1 MFKRSNP
8 KGTNS
13 EWRLS
18 AHHPSLD
25 VNDTDPLPMNLGN
38 IASLPPTYQLNVQ
51 LSFVQRLRDA
61 AVDHRDGQLNWFNIK
76 LPPNTRLRAFEEFI
90 DQCEAN
96 EMVWVYSRFRE
107 VIFSMLYKTFVSE
120 VSHLNSLPERFL
132 SPKASAMADLWKPI
146 LCLHRLLELLPKL
159 ISTSWHNDKIENMLI
174 VVLDHGNNQDV
185 RVLGYYTLCLY
196 IVASGGNCSQRAIDL
211 FTNAISLRAFSY
223 VDMPDASLVV
233 GEIMCAIASGI
244 AIPGIGCGQSAI
256 IGFQPGRSSI
266 CPVLQDI
273 VHPMN
278 PQGILALRMLRDTLS
293 FTMYL
298 ASLLP
303 DPQAAYIEYVN
314 LGLVRHLGG
323 PFDFLTQKSLS
334 TINLPPFAP
343 LLALDH
349 IDIQAALK
357 ALYGL
362 FRKSYISWIY
372 PYSEESGFS
381 KNVRR
386 VPVMGLRMTLS
397 FMLECLVPHH
407 SYMLSDREF
416 KMPNL
421 NGSVCAGVGSTASK
435 HASEIE
441 SKIATGYATMA
452 TRAYDVLRHV
462 MLDSDIKS
470 AYFFIDILRLS
481 LQELTL
487 PQREESER
495 IHTDQQDLSY
505 TGYENCLA
513 ALTVIRLWMLSK
525 EEYRPVHLL
534 PDSQD
539 GNRVL
544 ITVIKDYME
553 YIYRLLDWLIVILY
567 NVLLVHRVVM
577 RLYRQVL
584 PLDVKVG
591 FMETLQSA
599 AIKFLAKPPKNPAD
613 ASNTQSSA
621 SRALTMLSEAD
632 ERILIQESMFSGK
645 RQRKGMS
652 IVDSYLKDLQNP
664 SHHLNTEASQDILET
679 ATPFTITSNLSWSTM
694 RTVFSSVHQSA
705 VEDDMFQKA
714 AYQYRSSE
722 KDIRLQIK
730 SDEKVA
736 PMLKKARCVYAHVF
750 LSSPKNL
757 CQLSSALPG
766 DLISKA
772 RENSAGP
779 ARVFRKIPQLLPS
792 DKLVVASQPP
802 ALANRKSGSRQTS
815 SEQPQHRL
823 GHSKEKMSPG
833 STNIWHKIVSPFRR
847 RRSHEHPQETTSSNQ
862 LHLDRSKKTYS
873 SDSLHAQLQPHLD
886 AQDYGKT
893 PISHDQS
900 MMNSPEESENRQEN
914 RDLVNGA
921 RKQSRSSSRYV
932 TDSMSSMDMQYEN
945 TPTKAIGPASFE
957 EVGFEKGVSR
967 KHSQSGSKNL
977 VRDSNID
984 AQKVEVANQN
994 SNAAI
999 DLVDNMLLRIWQ
1011 SEAVW
1016 TDFHI
1021 SEFVLEQQNQDSD
1034 LQKMWLDWVSMLGTP
1049 FNDDLVKSKIVLDGL
1064 VGSWDVYRAVLD
1076 CSRYTPDN
1084 DDVLLNT
1091 SWWISEMAVN
1101 LSIDDERG
1109 RIAQTA
1115 IFRMGCRCSDHINS
1129 RVLFLRSRFI
1139 QIALITLSPLVRG
1152 EDINIK
1158 QIQVYLIECQLLLSL
1173 GISGSR
1179 MLLLALERGLHRLLL
1194 EPDSYKGDFCE
1205 PAVQGAVIA
1214 LVSLSTLLSGMRA
1227 LNVNHRS
1234 KNIRKLVDSHLVD
1247 TDRDKAA
1254 FSKIVGTIEQQDYPI
1269 MHKVPGHYQFSV
1281 EWIQGGPIFGKSCDT
1296 MLSLLAEDSPLKR
1309 YGQKYQGAIEHMV
1322 LSGLAVVCYTELCL
1336 SDKRQVA
1343 RHATYVAMSNLRNEM
1358 LISNCLAAIS
1368 SRLFSTNPT
1377 TARVAI
1383 TCLSLLDLGKD
1394 NSMSFLGV
1402 TRARRLAMTI
1412 MEATVEHFDRL
1423 YSKVSAETALLIR
1436 ELLYAIK
1443 TTIIKFPELITHTD
1457 SFVEGADGTSIRDF
1471 LIDKIIY
1478 KCANSK
1484 LSESYTNH
1492 QFNRVLTT
1500 KKTPSGTV
1508 YDLKPSIYEAP
1519 PHNPLDSLG
1528 FLQEEDQLLAE
1539 RISETLKQHGEIL
1552 YVNMMLFFD
1561 ENDRSKFYGEQPVE
1575 NVFFYSHGNNI
1586 ICLYNEPNSE
1596 CTSLTRTH
1604 FGNEKS
1610 DPEPETL
1617 QQNNNSN
1624 YNWRQSKDYS
1634 KTPCPEID
1642 TGRDFYADDNDD
1654 SSLTTIST
1662 LNTSTILAE
1671 QSKNVGLHGVK
1682 VFSPE
1687 EAEIINTSGLRLED
1701 YKVIDSVNRFVA
1713 SEAQACKFASI
1724 PLSSESDSSSP
1735 TLPAKSESRSSGHT
1749 ESAESNNDPETINDP
1764 LNPLKMNMFRNLIQ
1778 HRMACDAQKLNLN
1791 YFRPLVKSES
1801 LYRDLEALDRI
1812 NPNVTIKIALLYI
1825 GPGQWTEAEI
1835 LSNTLEDTS
1844 LAYQSFVSSLGWRVD
1859 LKTFRG
1865 YIGKLN
1871 QDGSDGTTC
1880 PYFSDQGL
1888 EVVFHEAVS
1897 MPTDKNDTRQ
1907 LKKKRHV
1914 GNDHVHI
1921 IWNESH
1927 HNYRPETI
1935 SGDFGNVQIQIRPL
1949 ETGEY
1954 GIVVYSDEQISPF
1967 GPLINGM
1974 VVSADVLPAA
1984 VRATAINGHRRAVQV
1999 YYKAYVHPYATR
2011 QQSINRISEK
2021 HADRSS
2027 QAY

>member
-1 MFKRSNP
+1 M
-8 KGTNS
+8 
-13 EWRLS
+13 ES
-18 AHHPSLD
+18 A
-25 VNDTDPLPMNLGN
+25 
-38 IASLPPTYQLNVQ
+38 
-51 LSFVQRLRDA
+51 
-61 AVDHRDGQLNWFNIK
+61 
-76 LPPNTRLRAFEEFI
+76 
-90 DQCEAN
+90 
-96 EMVWVYSRFRE
+96 
-107 VIFSMLYKTFVSE
+107 
-120 VSHLNSLPERFL
+120 
-132 SPKASAMADLWKPI
+132 
-146 LCLHRLLELLPKL
+146 
-159 ISTSWHNDKIENMLI
+159 
-174 VVLDHGNNQDV
+174 
-185 RVLGYYTLCLY
+185 
-196 IVASGGNCSQRAIDL
+196 
-211 FTNAISLRAFSY
+211 
-223 VDMPDASLVV
+223 
-233 GEIMCAIASGI
+233 
-244 AIPGIGCGQSAI
+244 
-256 IGFQPGRSSI
+256 
-266 CPVLQDI
+266 
-273 VHPMN
+273 
-278 PQGILALRMLRDTLS
+278 
-293 FTMYL
+293 
-298 ASLLP
+298 
-303 DPQAAYIEYVN
+303 
-314 LGLVRHLGG
+314 
-323 PFDFLTQKSLS
+323 
-334 TINLPPFAP
+334 
-343 LLALDH
+343 
-349 IDIQAALK
+349 
-357 ALYGL
+357 
-362 FRKSYISWIY
+362 
-372 PYSEESGFS
+372 FS

-397 FMLECLVPHH
+397 FMLECLVPRH
-407 SYMLSDREF
+407 SYMLSDKEF

-421 NGSVCAGVGSTASK
+421 NGSICAGVGSTASK
-435 HASEIE
+435 QASEIE

-544 ITVIKDYME
+544 TTVIKDYME
-553 YIYRLLDWLIVILY
+553 YIYRLLDWLVDDTAWDKKKIVILY

-621 SRALTMLSEAD
+621 SRVLTMLSECLICGWFVLGISPSMVAEKCKALFGKQTPWTSHQYVWCNVLRALTIARGRHILKAD

-645 RQRKGMS
+645 RQRKGMN

-792 DKLVVASQPP
+792 DKLAVASQPP

-823 GHSKEKMSPG
+823 SHSKEKMSPG

-847 RRSHEHPQETTSSNQ
+847 RRSHERPEETTSSSQ

-886 AQDYGKT
+886 AQYHGKT

-914 RDLVNGA
+914 LHLVNGA

-932 TDSMSSMDMQYEN
+932 TDSMASMDMQYEN
-945 TPTKAIGPASFE
+945 APTKAIGPASFE

-984 AQKVEVANQN
+984 AQKAEVANQN

-999 DLVDNMLLRIWQ
+999 DLVDNMLLRMWQ

-1016 TDFHI
+1016 ADFHI
-1021 SEFVLEQQNQDSD
+1021 SEFVLEQQNHASD

-1205 PAVQGAVIA
+1205 PAVQGAVTA

-1234 KNIRKLVDSHLVD
+1234 KNIRKLVDSHLVE

-1254 FSKIVGTIEQQDYPI
+1254 FSNIVGTIEQQDYPI
-1269 MHKVPGHYQFSV
+1269 MHKVPGHYQYSV
-1281 EWIQGGPIFGKSCDT
+1281 EWIQGGPIFGKSCNT

-1322 LSGLAVVCYTELCL
+1322 LSGLAV
-1336 SDKRQVA
+1336 
-1343 RHATYVAMSNLRNEM
+1343 
-1358 LISNCLAAIS
+1358 
-1368 SRLFSTNPT
+1368 
-1377 TARVAI
+1377 
-1383 TCLSLLDLGKD
+1383 
-1394 NSMSFLGV
+1394 
-1402 TRARRLAMTI
+1402 
-1412 MEATVEHFDRL
+1412 
-1423 YSKVSAETALLIR
+1423 
-1436 ELLYAIK
+1436 
-1443 TTIIKFPELITHTD
+1443 
-1457 SFVEGADGTSIRDF
+1457 
-1471 LIDKIIY
+1471 
-1478 KCANSK
+1478 
-1484 LSESYTNH
+1484 
-1492 QFNRVLTT
+1492 
-1500 KKTPSGTV
+1500 
-1508 YDLKPSIYEAP
+1508 
-1519 PHNPLDSLG
+1519 
-1528 FLQEEDQLLAE
+1528 
-1539 RISETLKQHGEIL
+1539 
-1552 YVNMMLFFD
+1552 
-1561 ENDRSKFYGEQPVE
+1561 
-1575 NVFFYSHGNNI
+1575 
-1586 ICLYNEPNSE
+1586 
-1596 CTSLTRTH
+1596 
-1604 FGNEKS
+1604 
-1610 DPEPETL
+1610 
-1617 QQNNNSN
+1617 
-1624 YNWRQSKDYS
+1624 
-1634 KTPCPEID
+1634 
-1642 TGRDFYADDNDD
+1642 
-1654 SSLTTIST
+1654 
-1662 LNTSTILAE
+1662 
-1671 QSKNVGLHGVK
+1671 
-1682 VFSPE
+1682 
-1687 EAEIINTSGLRLED
+1687 
-1701 YKVIDSVNRFVA
+1701 
-1713 SEAQACKFASI
+1713 
-1724 PLSSESDSSSP
+1724 
-1735 TLPAKSESRSSGHT
+1735 
-1749 ESAESNNDPETINDP
+1749 
-1764 LNPLKMNMFRNLIQ
+1764 
-1778 HRMACDAQKLNLN
+1778 
-1791 YFRPLVKSES
+1791 
-1801 LYRDLEALDRI
+1801 
-1812 NPNVTIKIALLYI
+1812 
-1825 GPGQWTEAEI
+1825 
-1835 LSNTLEDTS
+1835 
-1844 LAYQSFVSSLGWRVD
+1844 
-1859 LKTFRG
+1859 
-1865 YIGKLN
+1865 
-1871 QDGSDGTTC
+1871 
-1880 PYFSDQGL
+1880 
-1888 EVVFHEAVS
+1888 
-1897 MPTDKNDTRQ
+1897 
-1907 LKKKRHV
+1907 
-1914 GNDHVHI
+1914 
-1921 IWNESH
+1921 
-1927 HNYRPETI
+1927 
-1935 SGDFGNVQIQIRPL
+1935 
-1949 ETGEY
+1949 
-1954 GIVVYSDEQISPF
+1954 
-1967 GPLINGM
+1967 
-1974 VVSADVLPAA
+1974 
-1984 VRATAINGHRRAVQV
+1984 
-1999 YYKAYVHPYATR
+1999 
-2011 QQSINRISEK
+2011 
-2021 HADRSS
+2021 
-2027 QAY
+2027 

>member
-1 MFKRSNP
+1 
-8 KGTNS
+8 
-13 EWRLS
+13 
-18 AHHPSLD
+18 
-25 VNDTDPLPMNLGN
+25 
-38 IASLPPTYQLNVQ
+38 
-51 LSFVQRLRDA
+51 
-61 AVDHRDGQLNWFNIK
+61 
-76 LPPNTRLRAFEEFI
+76 
-90 DQCEAN
+90 
-96 EMVWVYSRFRE
+96 
-107 VIFSMLYKTFVSE
+107 
-120 VSHLNSLPERFL
+120 
-132 SPKASAMADLWKPI
+132 
-146 LCLHRLLELLPKL
+146 
-159 ISTSWHNDKIENMLI
+159 
-174 VVLDHGNNQDV
+174 
-185 RVLGYYTLCLY
+185 
-196 IVASGGNCSQRAIDL
+196 
-211 FTNAISLRAFSY
+211 
-223 VDMPDASLVV
+223 
-233 GEIMCAIASGI
+233 
-244 AIPGIGCGQSAI
+244 
-256 IGFQPGRSSI
+256 
-266 CPVLQDI
+266 
-273 VHPMN
+273 
-278 PQGILALRMLRDTLS
+278 
-293 FTMYL
+293 
-298 ASLLP
+298 
-303 DPQAAYIEYVN
+303 
-314 LGLVRHLGG
+314 
-323 PFDFLTQKSLS
+323 
-334 TINLPPFAP
+334 
-343 LLALDH
+343 
-349 IDIQAALK
+349 
-357 ALYGL
+357 
-362 FRKSYISWIY
+362 
-372 PYSEESGFS
+372 
-381 KNVRR
+381 
-386 VPVMGLRMTLS
+386 
-397 FMLECLVPHH
+397 
-407 SYMLSDREF
+407 
-416 KMPNL
+416 
-421 NGSVCAGVGSTASK
+421 
-435 HASEIE
+435 
-441 SKIATGYATMA
+441 
-452 TRAYDVLRHV
+452 
-462 MLDSDIKS
+462 
-470 AYFFIDILRLS
+470 
-481 LQELTL
+481 
-487 PQREESER
+487 
-495 IHTDQQDLSY
+495 
-505 TGYENCLA
+505 
-513 ALTVIRLWMLSK
+513 
-525 EEYRPVHLL
+525 
-534 PDSQD
+534 
-539 GNRVL
+539 
-544 ITVIKDYME
+544 
-553 YIYRLLDWLIVILY
+553 
-567 NVLLVHRVVM
+567 
-577 RLYRQVL
+577 
-584 PLDVKVG
+584 
-591 FMETLQSA
+591 
-599 AIKFLAKPPKNPAD
+599 
-613 ASNTQSSA
+613 
-621 SRALTMLSEAD
+621 
-632 ERILIQESMFSGK
+632 
-645 RQRKGMS
+645 
-652 IVDSYLKDLQNP
+652 
-664 SHHLNTEASQDILET
+664 
-679 ATPFTITSNLSWSTM
+679 
-694 RTVFSSVHQSA
+694 
-705 VEDDMFQKA
+705 
-714 AYQYRSSE
+714 
-722 KDIRLQIK
+722 
-730 SDEKVA
+730 
-736 PMLKKARCVYAHVF
+736 
-750 LSSPKNL
+750 
-757 CQLSSALPG
+757 
-766 DLISKA
+766 
-772 RENSAGP
+772 
-779 ARVFRKIPQLLPS
+779 
-792 DKLVVASQPP
+792 
-802 ALANRKSGSRQTS
+802 
-815 SEQPQHRL
+815 
-823 GHSKEKMSPG
+823 MSPG

-847 RRSHEHPQETTSSNQ
+847 RRSHERPEETTSSSQ

-886 AQDYGKT
+886 AQYHGKT

-914 RDLVNGA
+914 LHLVNGA

-932 TDSMSSMDMQYEN
+932 TDSMASMDMQYEN
-945 TPTKAIGPASFE
+945 APTKAIGPASFE

-984 AQKVEVANQN
+984 AQKAEVANQN

-999 DLVDNMLLRIWQ
+999 DLVDNMLLRMWQ

-1016 TDFHI
+1016 ADFHI
-1021 SEFVLEQQNQDSD
+1021 SEFVLEQQNHASD

-1205 PAVQGAVIA
+1205 PAVQGAVTA

-1234 KNIRKLVDSHLVD
+1234 KNIRKLVDSHLVE

-1254 FSKIVGTIEQQDYPI
+1254 FSNIVGTIEQQDYPI
-1269 MHKVPGHYQFSV
+1269 MHKVPGHYQYSV
-1281 EWIQGGPIFGKSCDT
+1281 EWIQGGPIFGKSCNT

-1343 RHATYVAMSNLRNEM
+1343 RHATYVAMPNLRNEM

-1383 TCLSLLDLGKD
+1383 TCLSLLDIGKD

-1402 TRARRLAMTI
+1402 TQARRLAMTI

-1492 QFNRVLTT
+1492 QFNRVLST
-1500 KKTPSGTV
+1500 KKTPSGTM
-1508 YDLKPSIYEAP
+1508 YDLKPSIYEFP

-1528 FLQEEDQLLAE
+1528 FLQEEDQSLAE
-1539 RISETLKQHGEIL
+1539 RIFETLKQHGEIL

-1561 ENDRSKFYGEQPVE
+1561 ENDRSKFYGEQPV
-1575 NVFFYSHGNNI
+1575 
-1586 ICLYNEPNSE
+1586 
-1596 CTSLTRTH
+1596 
-1604 FGNEKS
+1604 
-1610 DPEPETL
+1610 
-1617 QQNNNSN
+1617 
-1624 YNWRQSKDYS
+1624 
-1634 KTPCPEID
+1634 
-1642 TGRDFYADDNDD
+1642 
-1654 SSLTTIST
+1654 
-1662 LNTSTILAE
+1662 
-1671 QSKNVGLHGVK
+1671 
-1682 VFSPE
+1682 
-1687 EAEIINTSGLRLED
+1687 
-1701 YKVIDSVNRFVA
+1701 
-1713 SEAQACKFASI
+1713 
-1724 PLSSESDSSSP
+1724 
-1735 TLPAKSESRSSGHT
+1735 
-1749 ESAESNNDPETINDP
+1749 
-1764 LNPLKMNMFRNLIQ
+1764 PLKMNMFRNLIQ

-1865 YIGKLN
+1865 YIGKLD

-1897 MPTDKNDTRQ
+1897 MPTNKNDTRQ
-1907 LKKKRHV
+1907 LKKKRHI

-1921 IWNESH
+1921 VWNESH